1 MTGQADDVYHF
12 NSIAEFFAFLKKTK
26 FAEKMNMNYH
36 YALTD
41 GTKSTDLTYRE
52 IESASHLKTFKTE
65 VRQYR
70 LATYPIARNLN
81 ALFNIEPV
89 RY

>member
-1 MTGQADDVYHF
+1 MNYQVFIAKIHKQNVTGQADDVYHF

-36 YALTD
+36 YVLTD
-41 GTKSTDLTYRE
+41 GAKKNDLTYRE
-52 IESASHLKTFKTE
+52 IESASHLKPFKKS

-70 LATYPIARNLN
+70 
-81 ALFNIEPV
+81 
-89 RY
+89 

>member
-1 MTGQADDVYHF
+1 MNYQVLFSETHKKDVTGDAYEVYHF
-12 NSIAEFFAFLKKTK
+12 DSIAEFFTFLKKTK

-41 GTKSTDLTYRE
+41 GTKNTDLTYRE
-52 IESASHLKTFKTE
+52 IESANHLKPFKKR

-70 LATYPIARNLN
+70 
-81 ALFNIEPV
+81 
-89 RY
+89 